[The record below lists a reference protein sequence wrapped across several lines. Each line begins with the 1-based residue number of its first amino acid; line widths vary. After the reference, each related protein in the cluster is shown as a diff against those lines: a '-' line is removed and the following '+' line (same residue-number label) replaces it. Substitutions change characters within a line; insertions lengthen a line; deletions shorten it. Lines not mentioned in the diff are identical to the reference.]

1 MKNARKRSNRNTILP
16 PHCPECGRD
25 AAWAREMVR
34 QTQEFRGDTLEVTAP
49 LRRCG
54 ACGFSLLTTEDATAL
69 AQATV
74 AAWQQKHGL
83 LTASD
88 IVEGRKKLKV
98 SQKGLAERSRLGSAS
113 IKRWESGLV
122 AQTQAH
128 DEVLRRTLAI
138 SGNGDD
144 TIIIIHYAG
153 HMEEFT
159 TRYDWAA
166 ATSRPHQENWI
177 NHVPATNTAR
187 EGRWVTA

>member
-1 MKNARKRSNRNTILP
+1 MKTARKRSNRNTILP
-16 PHCPECGRD
+16 PHCPECGE
-25 AAWAREMVR
+25 ASPWIRETVS
-34 QTQEFRGDTLEVTAP
+34 QTQKFREDTLDVTAP

-69 AQATV
+69 TQATV

-113 IKRWESGLV
+113 IKRWESGLM
-122 AQTQAH
+122 AQTPAH
-128 DEVLRRTLAI
+128 DEVLRRTLAF

-144 TIIIIHYAG
+144 GIILIHYAG
-153 HMEEFT
+153 HREEFT
-159 TRYDWAA
+159 TPYDWAA
-166 ATSRPHQENWI
+166 ATPRQHQENWI
-177 NHVPATNTAR
+177 KRVPATITAR
-187 EGRWVTA
+187 EGRWLTA